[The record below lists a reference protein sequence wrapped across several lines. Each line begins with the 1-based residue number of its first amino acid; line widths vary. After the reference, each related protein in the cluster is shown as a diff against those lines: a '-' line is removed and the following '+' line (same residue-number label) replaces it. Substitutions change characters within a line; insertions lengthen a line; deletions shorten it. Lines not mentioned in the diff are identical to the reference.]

1 MLQASQIRLPEN
13 PIDAVENIFN
23 RQSLAFERRNVN
35 EIVVEVEGKWNNMLL
50 FFAWEEHLR
59 CLHISCLMNI
69 NTEIADRGK
78 IFELLALINENLW
91 LGHFSY
97 WSEHRMPL
105 FKHSVIIRAGETD
118 FEGKLDQVIGIA
130 VNECEHM
137 YPVFNAVL
145 TQNISPEQALFPAK
159 TFLQ

>member
-1 MLQASQIRLPEN
+1 MQAALQIKLHEN
-13 PIDAVENIFN
+13 PIDTVEDIFS
-23 RQSLAFERRNVN
+23 RKSLAFERRGDG
-35 EIVVEVEGKWNNMLL
+35 EIVVELEGKWDNMLL
-50 FFAWEEHLR
+50 FFAWEEHLH

-69 NTEIADRGK
+69 NADIVNRGR
-78 IFELLALINENLW
+78 IFELLALVNENLW

-97 WSEHRMPL
+97 WSEHQMPL
-105 FKHSVIIRAGETD
+105 FKHSVIIHDGETD
-118 FEGKLDQVIGIA
+118 FESKIDQVINIA
-130 VNECEHM
+130 VNECERM